1 MAKAYMIDEIK
12 HLGGAPF
19 FAEERHHTNL
29 VKCYSGAFAG
39 CLLVFSNCKKLGD
52 FFEWQEQGNFLE
64 IRYWDEEPSDEER
77 AQTPWT
83 PYIVYT
89 YNSDGKEKI
98 THLTEDEF
106 EELKKKYSIYEVPP
120 LFGEYSSAR
129 ESYKC
134 DEPKMEIFR
143 NKT

>member
-1 MAKAYMIDEIK
+1 MAKAYMIDEIN

-19 FAEERHHTNL
+19 WAEERHHSNI
-29 VKCYSGAFAG
+29 VKCYSGAFANA
-39 CLLVFSNCKKLGD
+39 LLVYSNCKTFGD
-52 FFEWQEQGNFLE
+52 FWEWQAQGNFLE

-77 AQTPWT
+77 SQTPWT
-83 PYIVYT
+83 PYVVY
-89 YNSDGKEKI
+89 SGDEKETKI
-98 THLTEDEF
+98 LHLTEDEF
-106 EELKKKYSIYEVPP
+106 EEFKKKYRIYDVPP